1 MTNKT
6 KFNLSMI
13 VFVLSLS
20 FIYLFTF
27 NKPVTSPQTAQKA
40 NTEELKTYEYVIT
53 SIDNEGI
60 HGKSTSDNTGI
71 FLTYDTVKGLKLNES
86 DHIKVSFPN
95 DQWDFITKVV
105 KLE

>member
-6 KFNLSMI
+6 KFNLSVI

-27 NKPVTSPQTAQKA
+27 NKPAISPQTAQKA
-40 NTEELKTYEYVIT
+40 HTEELKTYEYVIT
-53 SIDNEGI
+53 KIDKTGVY
-60 HGKSTSDNTGI
+60 GDSLKDDTGI
-71 FLTYDTVKGLKLNES
+71 YIDHKTVKNITLDVNDKIE
-86 DHIKVSFPN
+86 VSFPHN
-95 DQWDFITKVV
+95 DYETITKVI